1 MDESLSIWDTHSDAW
16 RRNRQLYNFQPRS
29 QSSCSLEI
37 PTCLNWSPGV
47 GFIDDYRSIGLG
59 KWIPGHK
66 NSSDYQCACLR
77 VPERLST
84 MGLNRTSLELC
95 QNLPGRSST
104 LTPPRI
110 LLKSTFCVCRSLEKR
125 NTRCVVN
132 FLGRASSLA
141 PPIQSH
147 FRKNEHIFLDQ
158 ISRISLHHVGKHPKI
173 GSGDLK
179 SWLRNVYWSVWERSI
194 ICLGLE
200 SLPSEEI
207 EFNSL
212 RTKRTRIW
220 DLRQFHV

>member
-1 MDESLSIWDTHSDAW
+1 MGHQQRRMTPKSSTIQLSAQISEFVFARNSDLSQLIPRRWFHQWLSIDM
-16 RRNRQLYNFQPRS
+16 
-29 QSSCSLEI
+29 
-37 PTCLNWSPGV
+37 TC
-47 GFIDDYRSIGLG
+47 
-59 KWIPGHK
+59 KWIHGLIH
-66 NSSDYQCACLR
+66 SSHYQCECLR
-77 VPERLST
+77 VPESLST
-84 MGLNRTSLELC
+84 MSLNRTSLELC

-141 PPIQSH
+141 PPILGH

-158 ISRISLHHVGKHPKI
+158 ISRISLHQVGKHPKI

-194 ICLGLE
+194 ICLGPK

-207 EFNSL
+207 ELNFA
-212 RTKRTRIW
+212 RAKRTRIW
-220 DLRQFHV
+220 DLRQFYV